1 MATSAPPNL
10 WQRKGHS
17 TASSYLVSAGA
28 QTVIDFVAEVLKAT
42 VVVNMPTE
50 DKKGVWHACFRIGD
64 TTVMIKDASEEHSAV
79 PAWLYVY
86 MEDVDKT
93 YELALEKGAKSVQ
106 APKEQF
112 YGDRMG
118 AVKDFAGNT
127 WFVATQKFIPK
138 CPEETK

>member
-1 MATSAPPNL
+1 
-10 WQRKGHS
+10 
-17 TASSYLVSAGA
+17 VSKGA
-28 QTVIDFVAEVLKAT
+28 QKVIDFVTEALKAT

-50 DKKGVWHACFRIGD
+50 DKKGVLHACVRIDD
-64 TTVMIKDASEEHSAV
+64 TTVMISDASEKHSAV

-86 MEDVDKT
+86 VEDVDKT
-93 YELALEKGAKSVQ
+93 YELALQNGAESVQ

-118 AVKDFAGNT
+118 SVKDSAGNT
-127 WFVATQKFIPK
+127 WFIATQKFIPK